1 MPSPAAEVGRDEM
14 GRANECIWPVGL
26 SAVWDYSQLPW
37 IRERWLLLQQGLTE
51 CAKHWEYITKQMG
64 KIDQM
69 AVSAALF
76 TMGKPLLEPL
86 TLTR

>member
-64 KIDQM
+64 KIP
-69 AVSAALF
+69 ALRSLWIRGGRDITNQF
-76 TMGKPLLEPL
+76 SEK
-86 TLTR
+86 